1 MGCVRCAFSLPGI
14 RGKTRFV
21 WYPSFTTQ
29 AKDPKM
35 ADFLTG
41 VRDHLR
47 FMDSLY
53 EQTFHTWIELPSRVH
68 AQDLAGDQADTL
80 QPRADF
86 VMEEARRFMWVVRTG
101 NIHES
106 FIQFLN
112 EQMEDWFLVGG
123 EDLSDEE
130 IEAKRNF
137 WTEKK
142 LRVWIQEQGFKI
154 PTTKKTSKK

>member
-1 MGCVRCAFSLPGI
+1 
-14 RGKTRFV
+14 
-21 WYPSFTTQ
+21 
-29 AKDPKM
+29 
-35 ADFLTG
+35 
-41 VRDHLR
+41 
-47 FMDSLY
+47 MDSLY